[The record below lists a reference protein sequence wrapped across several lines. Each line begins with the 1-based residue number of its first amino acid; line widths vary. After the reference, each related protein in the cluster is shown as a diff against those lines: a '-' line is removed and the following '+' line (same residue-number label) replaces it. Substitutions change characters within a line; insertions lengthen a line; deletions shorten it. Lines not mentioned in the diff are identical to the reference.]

1 MIELVGNEGL
11 SARIKLIGMGGGG
24 CNAVNTMITAGLA
37 GVEFMVANTDSQ
49 ALRASLASVKLQLG
63 DKGLGAG
70 ANPEVGRKA
79 TIEKSDCLSEH
90 LSAADMVFITAGM
103 GGGTGTGGAPVVGR
117 LARER
122 GALTVG
128 VVTRPFNF
136 EGGRRARQAEAG
148 IKELQEAIDTLI
160 VIPNQRL
167 LAVSGRKTSVIEAFR
182 MADDVLLQ
190 AVRGIAD
197 LITVHGLINL
207 DFADV
212 RTIMCEM
219 GMAIMGSGSAK
230 GENRAV
236 EAAQKA
242 ISSPLLEDISIKG
255 ARGVLINITG
265 SPDLSLH
272 EVDEAATLIQQQAHD
287 DANIIFGA
295 VIDENMGDEIRITVI
310 ATGFGRP
317 AVEEPAPQET
327 RVVAVAP
334 VEIVT
339 PREAMLFKPRDTGVG
354 SGLRAAAS
362 AAPRASAELVSGEN
376 GTSKGGGLPPR
387 RTGLFNSWRKPVPPD
402 RPKVRLGTIDD
413 NGGDPTLS
421 RPVTTPEPAP
431 KKPVSERDFVLGEA
445 GEDQTF
451 DTPTFIRK
459 QQAQ

>member
-1 MIELVGNEGL
+1 MIELVGTDGL

-24 CNAVNTMITAGLA
+24 CNAVNTMISSSLG

-49 ALRASLASVKLQLG
+49 ALRASLAQVKLQLG
-63 DKGLGAG
+63 EKGLGAG

-79 TIEKSDCLSEH
+79 TQDKSDSLREH
-90 LSAADMVFITAGM
+90 LSGADMVFITAGM

-117 LARER
+117 LAREQ

-128 VVTRPFNF
+128 VVTRPFTF
-136 EGGRRARQAEAG
+136 EGARRARQADAG

-167 LAVSGRKTSVIEAFR
+167 LAVSGRKTSMIEAFR

-212 RTIMCEM
+212 RTVMCEM
-219 GMAIMGSGSAK
+219 GMAIMGSGAAR

-272 EVDEAATLIQQQAHD
+272 EVDEAATLIQQQAHE

-295 VIDENMGDEIRITVI
+295 VIDENMGEELRITVI

-317 AVEEPAPQET
+317 AVEEPAPQENKVT
-327 RVVAVAP
+327 LVTP
-334 VEIVT
+334 IEIVT
-339 PREAMLFKPRDTGVG
+339 AREATPLRMRDTGVVT
-354 SGLRAAAS
+354 GLRAAAS
-362 AAPRASAELVSGEN
+362 AAPAASAEPASGDN
-376 GTSKGGGLPPR
+376 GVPKGGGLQQR
-387 RTGLFNSWRKPVPPD
+387 RSTLFKGWRNQGSSD
-402 RPKVRLGTIDD
+402 RPKVRMGTIED
-413 NGGDPTLS
+413 NGGEPTLS
-421 RPVTTPEPAP
+421 RTVATPEPAP
-431 KKPVSERDFVLGEA
+431 KKAVSERDFVLGET

-451 DTPTFIRK
+451 DTPTFLRK
-459 QQAQ
+459 QAQ